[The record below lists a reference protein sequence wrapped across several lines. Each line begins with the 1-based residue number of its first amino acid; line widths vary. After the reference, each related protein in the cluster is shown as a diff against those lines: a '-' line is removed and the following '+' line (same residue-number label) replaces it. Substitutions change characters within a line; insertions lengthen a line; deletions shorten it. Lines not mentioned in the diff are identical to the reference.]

1 MSSKIYRYNDVSLDE
16 INFSKPEKVGSS
28 YFSSISYGETL
39 KPLYIQTCRL
49 KCLTD
54 IDEIKDKKNPMI
66 EVELTNG
73 NYDLYDFFLT
83 LDDKNIKKTFTQSK
97 EWFSRELPL
106 DAIDDMYKRTTKPF
120 KKNANPVLKL
130 KLPVIKNKIECTV
143 YNQNKVFID
152 IDELKKNK
160 EMIFIIHIK
169 GLKILKQYFYCDC
182 YITQIKVFQENS
194 NYNLIKDYSLLDD
207 HDEIDIEYDEI
218 FDEEIKTAFKEESDE
233 DLKRKEE
240 EDLKR
245 KEEEDLKRKE
255 EEEKSK
261 KIKGLQESL
270 RKTQM
275 EIDELIN

>member
-16 INFSKPEKVGSS
+16 INFSKPEKIGSS

-54 IDEIKDKKNPMI
+54 IDDIKDKKNPMI

-83 LDDKNIKKTFTQSK
+83 LDDKNIKQTFNKSK
-97 EWFSRELPL
+97 DWFTRELPL
-106 DAIDDMYKRTTKPF
+106 EAIDDMYKRTTKPF
-120 KKNANPVLKL
+120 KKKSNPVLKL

-143 YNQNKVFID
+143 YNQNKVFVD

-194 NYNLIKDYSLLDD
+194 NYNLIKDYSLLEDD
-207 HDEIDIEYDEI
+207 ILKLLSLNLI
-218 FDEEIKTAFKEESDE
+218 FSKS
-233 DLKRKEE
+233 
-240 EDLKR
+240 
-245 KEEEDLKRKE
+245 
-255 EEEKSK
+255 EKW
-261 KIKGLQESL
+261 
-270 RKTQM
+270 
-275 EIDELIN
+275 

>member
-16 INFSKPEKVGSS
+16 INFSKPEKIGSS

-54 IDEIKDKKNPMI
+54 IDDIKDKKNPMI

-83 LDDKNIKKTFTQSK
+83 LDDKNIKQTFNKSK
-97 EWFSRELPL
+97 DWFTRELPL
-106 DAIDDMYKRTTKPF
+106 EAIDDMYKRTTKPF
-120 KKNANPVLKL
+120 KKKSNPVLKL

-143 YNQNKVFID
+143 YNQNKVFVD

-194 NYNLIKDYSLLDD
+194 NYNLIKDYSFLNGQ
-207 HDEIDIEYDEI
+207 
-218 FDEEIKTAFKEESDE
+218 FS
-233 DLKRKEE
+233 
-240 EDLKR
+240 
-245 KEEEDLKRKE
+245 
-255 EEEKSK
+255 
-261 KIKGLQESL
+261 
-270 RKTQM
+270 
-275 EIDELIN
+275 